1 MPPARDHAAPPATG
15 TERVGGG
22 RVRVTVGAAVTSA
35 AVPHDLLCTRRLP
48 SLQAAAFRAVAREP
62 GKREEPRR
70 FARRGRRQRQVCGG
84 MDAAPARRAG
94 ATLRSGIVGRRQP
107 AGRRFLRG
115 DCGLRSGCMVSTG
128 LHQA

>member
-1 MPPARDHAAPPATG
+1 MHLSSLIEPARDHAAPPATG

-94 ATLRSGIVGRRQP
+94 AALRYAVELWEGGSRQVGGFAR
-107 AGRRFLRG
+107 
-115 DCGLRSGCMVSTG
+115 GLRPALG
-128 LHQA
+128 LYG